1 MNIPPRREPRVL
13 ALARSRGQL
22 LWVVVDPYE
31 VRAAGDISVGTGTTS
46 LTTVVRRLIRR
57 EKPTL
62 VATPKLAV
70 ALDVRRI
77 TDARGLPLV
86 SGCMPPL
93 PVEVATDMFPELPL
107 HCPSPRLTRL
117 AAYAI
122 AVTLH
127 APHQPRR
134 YAKTLRQRAAVR
146 AA

>member
-31 VRAAGDISVGTGTTS
+31 VRAAGDVAVSAASVAN
-46 LTTVVRRLIRR
+46 TVCRLVRR

-62 VATPKLAV
+62 VATPRLAL
-70 ALDVRRI
+70 ALDIRRLVE
-77 TDARGLPLV
+77 ARGLPLV
-86 SGCMPPL
+86 SGRIPAL
-93 PVEVATDMFPELPL
+93 PVDVATELFPELPL
-107 HCPSPRLTRL
+107 HCPSPRLARL
-117 AAYAI
+117 AAYSI
-122 AVTLH
+122 ATTLH

-134 YAKTLRQRAAVR
+134 YAKTLPNRAAVR